1 MLSKTLTVNDDTAE
15 LWWGLNRN
23 VIPCFGARLVQEG
36 NRLNYLSDRASIIG
50 LFNKADLLRLDQAF
64 PVLLKLA
71 ELMLT
76 SGELNPR
83 HQHCVTLYAKGL
95 TCEADTLGFC
105 GHVYISIYPTQR

>member
-1 MLSKTLTVNDDTAE
+1 MSKTLTVNDDTAE

-36 NRLNYLSDRASIIG
+36 NRLHYLSDRASIIG

-95 TCEADTLGFC
+95 TCEADTLGSC